1 MNSSSGLRFKTFLL
15 ILSMVTFGPLGN
27 TLLGKGMKQIGTIT
41 IRTLPDL
48 VHIASKVFTSGTIWL
63 GMISLLM
70 FFISFML
77 VLSWA
82 DYSYVQPSS
91 AFAYGI
97 VALWGH
103 FLLHE
108 TVTPTR
114 WLGVLV
120 IGAGV
125 FVVGY
130 THARTTEHD

>member
-1 MNSSSGLRFKTFLL
+1 MKASSSLRSKTYLL

-27 TLLGKGMKQIGTIT
+27 TLLGKGMKQIGTIS
-41 IRTLPDL
+41 IRALPDF
-48 VHIASKVFTSGTIWL
+48 VHTVSKVFTSGTIWL

-70 FFISFML
+70 FFISYML

-82 DYSYVQPSS
+82 DYSYVQPAS

-97 VALWGH
+97 VALWGR

-108 TVTPTR
+108 TITPTR

-130 THARTTEHD
+130 THPRTTEHH

>member
-1 MNSSSGLRFKTFLL
+1 MKASSNLHSKTFLL

-27 TLLGKGMKQIGTIT
+27 TLLGKGMKQIGTIS

-48 VHIASKVFTSGTIWL
+48 VHVAYRVFTSGTIWL

-70 FFISFML
+70 FFISYML

-82 DYSYVQPSS
+82 AYSSVQPSS

-130 THARTTEHD
+130 THPRTTEHN

>member
-1 MNSSSGLRFKTFLL
+1 MKASSNLHSKTFLL

-27 TLLGKGMKQIGTIT
+27 TLLGKGMKQVGTIS
-41 IRTLPDL
+41 IRTLLDL
-48 VHIASKVFTSGTIWL
+48 VHVATRVFTSGTIWL

-70 FFISFML
+70 FFISYML

-130 THARTTEHD
+130 THPRTTEHN

>member
-1 MNSSSGLRFKTFLL
+1 
-15 ILSMVTFGPLGN
+15 MVTFGPLGN
-27 TLLGKGMKQIGTIT
+27 TLLGKGMKQIGAVT

-48 VHIASKVFTSGTIWL
+48 IHIVSKVFTSGTIWL
-63 GMISLLM
+63 GMMSLLM
-70 FFISFML
+70 FFISYML

-82 DYSYVQPSS
+82 DYSYVQPAS

-130 THARTTEHD
+130 THPRTTEHD

>member
-1 MNSSSGLRFKTFLL
+1 MKSSSSLHSKTFLL
-15 ILSMVTFGPLGN
+15 ILSMVIFGPLGN
-27 TLLGKGMKQIGTIT
+27 TLLGKGMKQVGTIT

-48 VHIASKVFTSGTIWL
+48 VHVASRVFTSGTIWL

-70 FFISFML
+70 FFISYML

-82 DYSYVQPSS
+82 DYSYVQPAS

-108 TVTPTR
+108 TVTATR

-130 THARTTEHD
+130 THPRTTEHD

>member
-1 MNSSSGLRFKTFLL
+1 
-15 ILSMVTFGPLGN
+15 MVTFGPLGN
-27 TLLGKGMKQIGTIT
+27 TLLGKGMKQIGTIS

-48 VHIASKVFTSGTIWL
+48 VHVAYRVFTSGTIWL

-70 FFISFML
+70 FFISYML

-130 THARTTEHD
+130 THPRTTEHN